1 MFDWSFQYP
10 IALWLLVLIPV
21 IIIFYVLYIFW
32 RRRIVKKIGDKS
44 LVRELYKSFSAPKGF
59 LKFLFL
65 LIAYACGVVAIAN
78 PRVAEDGSS
87 DVRSGIDIVFALD
100 LSNSMLAT
108 DAQPDRL
115 TVAKNLIYTLIS
127 QMPDNRFSIVG
138 FAGKAYIQMPLSFD
152 KNSAEV
158 ILSAA
163 HPTAIAAQGTSVN
176 DALKK
181 TELALSTSEDRYKT
195 LILITDGE
203 THDEDAINTA
213 NELREKGIMVNT
225 VGIGSVGGAAII
237 DPLTKSPKK
246 DAGGTVIISR
256 LNEPLLQ
263 QLASTTNG
271 TYVYLNDVNQAA
283 QQITNHLATADKKAF
298 LDTSLLNFKSLYM
311 WLALPMLLLV
321 FIEFFIPDKKKVKA

>member
-1 MFDWSFQYP
+1 MFNWSFQYP

-21 IIIFYVLYIFW
+21 IILFYTLYIFW
-32 RRRIVKKIGDKS
+32 RRRIVKKIGDKG
-44 LVRELYKSFSAPKGF
+44 LVRELYKSFSTPKGF

-115 TVAKNLIYTLIS
+115 TVAKNLINTLIR

-152 KNSAEV
+152 KNSADV

-163 HPTAIAAQGTSVN
+163 HPTAITAQGTSVN

-203 THDEDAINTA
+203 THDEDALITA
-213 NELREKGIMVNT
+213 SELREKGIMINT

-237 DPLTKSPKK
+237 DPQTKNPKR

-263 QLASTTNG
+263 QLAATTNG
-271 TYVYLNDVNQAA
+271 TYVYLNDVKQAA
-283 QQITNHLATADKKAF
+283 QQITTHLSTADKKAF
-298 LDTSLLNFKSLYM
+298 LDTSLLNYKSLYM
-311 WLALPMLLLV
+311 WLTLPMLLLV
-321 FIEFFIPDKKKVKA
+321 FVEFFIPDKKKVKA

>member
-1 MFDWSFQYP
+1 MSDWSFQYP

-21 IIIFYVLYIFW
+21 IIFFYVLYKF
-32 RRRIVKKIGDKS
+32 RRRKIVRNIGDKG
-44 LVRELYKSFSAPKGF
+44 LVKELYKSYSPAKSF

-65 LIAYACGVVAIAN
+65 LLAYACGVVAIAN

-115 TVAKNLIYTLIS
+115 SMAKNLINSLIS
-127 QMPDNRFSIVG
+127 QMPDNRFSIIG

-152 KNSAEV
+152 KNSADV

-163 HPTAIAAQGTSVN
+163 HPNAITAQGTSVN

-213 NELREKGIMVNT
+213 IELREKGIMINT

-237 DPLTKSPKK
+237 DPETKSPKR

-256 LNEPLLQ
+256 LNEPLLEQ
-263 QLASTTNG
+263 IATAANG
-271 TYVYLNDVNQAA
+271 TYVYLNDVNQTA
-283 QQITNHLATADKKAF
+283 QQIISHLSTADKKAF
-298 LDTSLLNFKSLYM
+298 LDTSLLNYKSLYM
-311 WLALPMLLLV
+311 WLSLPMLLLV
-321 FIEFFIPDKKKVKA
+321 LVEFFIPDKKKVKA

>member
-10 IALWLLVLIPV
+10 LALWLLALIPIF
-21 IIIFYVLYIFW
+21 IILYVLYIFW
-32 RRRIVKKIGDKS
+32 RRNIVKKIGDKG
-44 LVRELYKSFSAPKGF
+44 LVKELYNSFSSTKSF

-65 LIAYACGVVAIAN
+65 LIAFACGVVAIAN
-78 PRVAEDGSS
+78 PRVSEDGSS

-115 TVAKNLIYTLIS
+115 TVAKNLIHTLIR

-152 KNSAEV
+152 KNSADV

-203 THDEDAINTA
+203 THDEDALITA
-213 NELREKGIMVNT
+213 GELREKGIMINT

-237 DPLTKSPKK
+237 DPSTGNPKR
-246 DAGGTVIISR
+246 DAGGTVIISK

-263 QLASTTNG
+263 QLAATTNG

-283 QQITNHLATADKKAF
+283 QQIITHLSTADKKSF
-298 LDTSLLNFKSLYM
+298 LDTSLLNYKSLYM
-311 WLALPMLLLV
+311 WLSLPMLLLV
-321 FIEFFIPDKKKVKA
+321 FVEFFIPDKKKVKA